1 MESARADVTQD
12 VTQESTQSGRAN
24 PWLFW
29 TVIVVVVAT
38 DVITKWAAVYGLV
51 PEYTPHE
58 IVGEFV
64 RFTLTYNP
72 GAAFG
77 LTVGSASRWIFTVLT
92 IVALSVLW
100 SLYRSTREGD
110 YIRTLAL
117 ALVSAGAIGNLIDR
131 IRWSRGVVDFIDI
144 GIGQHRFWTFNVADS
159 AVTIGAILLGL
170 VLLQQDR
177 VEARAAAAGDV

>member
-1 MESARADVTQD
+1 MESVRADATPAA
-12 VTQESTQSGRAN
+12 RAN

-29 TVIVVVVAT
+29 AVIIIVVTV
-38 DVITKWAAVYGLV
+38 DVLTKWAAVYGLV

-58 IVGEFV
+58 IVGDFV
-64 RFTLTYNP
+64 RFTLAYNP

-77 LTVGSASRWIFTVLT
+77 LSVGSASRWIFTVLT
-92 IVALSVLW
+92 LVALGVLW
-100 SLYRSTREGD
+100 SLYRTTREGD
-110 YIRTLAL
+110 YLRTLAL

-131 IRWSRGVVDFIDI
+131 VRWDRGVVDFIDV

-159 AVTIGAILLGL
+159 AVTVGAILLGW

-177 VEARAAAAGDV
+177 AAARVAAAGDA

>member
-1 MESARADVTQD
+1 MESVRAEATRA
-12 VTQESTQSGRAN
+12 SRAN

-29 TVIVVVVAT
+29 TVIIVVVML
-38 DVITKWAAVYGLV
+38 DVVTKWAAVYGLV

-64 RFTLTYNP
+64 RFTLAYNT

-77 LTVGSASRWIFTVLT
+77 LNVGSASRWIFTGLT
-92 IVALSVLW
+92 IVALGVLW
-100 SLYRSTREGD
+100 SLYRTTREGD
-110 YIRTLAL
+110 YVRTLAL

-131 IRWSRGVVDFIDI
+131 VRWSRGVVDFIDV

-159 AVTIGAILLGL
+159 AVTVGAILLGW

-177 VEARAAAAGDV
+177 AEQRVAAAGDA

>member
-1 MESARADVTQD
+1 MESVRAEVH
-12 VTQESTQSGRAN
+12 QEGRAN
-24 PWLFW
+24 PWIFW
-29 TVIVVVVAT
+29 GVIVVVVT
-38 DVITKWAAVYGLV
+38 VDVLTKWAAVYGLV

-64 RFTLTYNP
+64 RFTLAYNP

-77 LTVGSASRWIFTVLT
+77 LSVGAASRWIFTILT
-92 IVALSVLW
+92 IIALGVLW

-110 YIRTLAL
+110 YTRTLAL

-131 IRWSRGVVDFIDI
+131 VRWSRGVVDFIDV

-159 AVTIGAILLGL
+159 AVSVGAILLGW

-177 VEARAAAAGDV
+177 QAERIAPAGDA